1 VQLLDMT
8 DEVCPVPACP
18 AVRQTMIVYRD
29 RTHLTGTFARSL
41 APVIEARLRMMPAS
55 SP

>member
-8 DEVCPVPACP
+8 DEVCPAAACP
-18 AVRQTMIVYRD
+18 AVRETMIVYRD

-41 APVIEARLRMMPAS
+41 APVIEARLRMTPA
-55 SP
+55 PAP